1 MNFTI
6 SCPSCRRTLRVPD
19 NLLGQAVKCPSCDHQ
34 FTAPE
39 QIEDEPA
46 PRPAADRPSR
56 EDAREDDPRPSK
68 RLAPA
73 DEYDED
79 YEEMPRRRR
88 SRSGEKPG
96 KVQAIAIM
104 ILIGGIIA
112 CAKIAVWDL
121 WLGIASAGI
130 CCVPG
135 IYSLVLG
142 IKAIVKGSQLLSA
155 NDYKQP
161 PPTGIAVMMIVNI
174 ISFDVINLTM
184 GILIL
189 VFLNDP
195 EVREYYRG

>member
-1 MNFTI
+1 MSFTI
-6 SCPSCRRTLRVPD
+6 SCPSCQRILRVPE
-19 NLLGQAVKCPSCDHQ
+19 NLLGQAVKCPSCDRQ

-39 QIEDEPA
+39 HIDDEPA
-46 PRPAADRPSR
+46 PRAASDRPSLQDVR
-56 EDAREDDPRPSK
+56 EDEPRPSQ
-68 RLAPA
+68 RRAPA
-73 DEYDED
+73 DDYDED
-79 YEEMPRRRR
+79 YQEAPRRRR

-121 WLGIASAGI
+121 WIGIASGGI
-130 CCVPG
+130 CCAAG
-135 IYSLVLG
+135 IYSFVLG
-142 IKAIVKGSQLLSA
+142 IMAIVKASKLLSA
-155 NDYKQP
+155 NDYKQS

-174 ISFDVINLTM
+174 ISFDIINLTM

-195 EVREYYRG
+195 EVREYYQG